1 MAKRVQLRVA
11 IVAILLTVA
20 SFGVLF
26 NGPARA
32 AIEAAMNCGSSSPCL
47 EWDNTKSGDGVKG
60 VSTNGSGLEG
70 LTKFKSAGKSAGK
83 AGVLG
88 QDTSTS
94 GSLNS
99 GVSGV
104 SVNGVGV
111 TGTSTN
117 LNGVQ
122 GFTASGASGV
132 YGQDSVAG
140 GFGVAGRNTSST
152 HNNNSAGVLADGST
166 ASDAL
171 HAFAN
176 GANANS
182 VYAFAQHGTALFA
195 NQGPNASLPEVFVQG
210 GPGSV
215 NDMIEAVDPSGSD
228 IFAVTSQAGTFV
240 TTGFSA
246 DSGCCQP
253 AGEFTSSG
261 TNPVVWM
268 FAGEAN
274 TSDYVMS
281 AFDGNDAMMMNLD
294 DRGNLS
300 ISGLLT
306 TAGTCHTGCAL
317 GGKRTRSVSEYS
329 ALESEP
335 TIEDTGD
342 ATLVNGVA
350 QVALD
355 RSFSNVIDTNAGYRV
370 FVTPDGD
377 CRGLYVAS
385 RSPGGFIVRELQGG
399 RSDVPFEY
407 RIVAKRFGVDA
418 PRLPMA
424 DVTHA
429 PRSRHPR
436 TTRPH

>member
-1 MAKRVQLRVA
+1 MIAAGALALVA
-11 IVAILLTVA
+11 TSA
-20 SFGVLF
+20 
-26 NGPARA
+26 PARA
-32 AIEAAMNCGSSSPCL
+32 MIESVMTCGSTAPCL

-70 LTKFKSAGKSAGK
+70 LTKFKSAGKPAGK

-88 QDTSTS
+88 QDTSTT
-94 GSLNS
+94 GTLNS
-99 GVSGV
+99 GVTGI
-104 SVNGVGV
+104 SVNGSGV

-122 GFTASGASGV
+122 GFSSSAASGV
-132 YGQDSVAG
+132 YGQNSAAG

-171 HAFAN
+171 HAFAY
-176 GANANS
+176 GPNANS
-182 VYAFAQHGTALFA
+182 LYAFAQQGTALFA

-210 GPGSV
+210 GSGSI
-215 NDMIEAVDPSGSD
+215 NDMIEAVDPSGND

-240 TTGFSA
+240 TSGFMA
-246 DSGCCQP
+246 DSGCCKP

-261 TNPVVWM
+261 SNPVVWM

-306 TAGTCHTGCAL
+306 TAGACHSGCAL

-342 ATLVNGVA
+342 AALVNGVA
-350 QVALD
+350 RVALD
-355 RSFSNVIDTNAGYRV
+355 PSFSNVIDTNAGYRV

-377 CRGLYVAS
+377 CQGLYVAA
-385 RSPGGFIVRELQGG
+385 RSPGGFVVRELEGG

-407 RIVAKRFGVDA
+407 RIVARRFGVDA
-418 PRLPMA
+418 ARLPMVPVA
-424 DVTHA
+424 HA
-429 PRSRHPR
+429 QRQRHAK
-436 TTRPH
+436 TKRPH

>member
-1 MAKRVQLRVA
+1 MTAAARIGLAAVFAAGALIGA
-11 IVAILLTVA
+11 ATI
-20 SFGVLF
+20 
-26 NGPARA
+26 GPARA
-32 AIEAAMNCGSSSPCL
+32 AIEAAMNCASSAPCL
-47 EWDNTKSGDGVKG
+47 AWQNTATGDGVKG

-70 LTKFKSAGKSAGK
+70 LTKFKSAGKTAGK

-94 GSLNS
+94 GTLNS

-104 SVNGVGV
+104 SVNGAGV

-122 GFTASGASGV
+122 GFTASGASGI

-171 HAFAN
+171 HAFAY

-182 VYAFAQHGTALFA
+182 VYAFAQQGTALFA
-195 NQGPNASLPEVFVQG
+195 NQGPNANLPEVFVQG
-210 GPGSV
+210 GSGSV
-215 NDMIEAVDPSGSD
+215 NDMIEAVDAGGSD
-228 IFAVTSQAGTFV
+228 IFAVTAQAGTFV

-246 DSGCCQP
+246 DSGCCKP

-261 TNPVVWM
+261 SNPVVWM
-268 FAGEAN
+268 FAGEASTN
-274 TSDYVMS
+274 DYVMS
-281 AFDGNDAMMMNLD
+281 AFDANDATMMNLD
-294 DRGNLS
+294 DSGNLS

-306 TAGTCHTGCAL
+306 TAGACHAGCAI

-342 ATLVNGVA
+342 AALVNGVA

-355 RSFSNVIDTNAGYRV
+355 PSFSNVIDMNAGYRV

-385 RSPGGFIVRELQGG
+385 RSSGGFIVRELQGG
-399 RSDVPFEY
+399 RSDVQFEY
-407 RIVAKRFGVDA
+407 RIVARRFGVNA
-418 PRLPMA
+418 ARLPMVA
-424 DVTHA
+424 VKHA
-429 PRSRHPR
+429 IRPHHR
-436 TTRPH
+436 TTTHPH

>member
-1 MAKRVQLRVA
+1 MTAAARIGLAAAFAVGSLA
-11 IVAILLTVA
+11 GSAMI
-20 SFGVLF
+20 
-26 NGPARA
+26 GPARA
-32 AIEAAMNCGSSSPCL
+32 AIEAAMSCASSGPCL
-47 EWDNTKSGDGVKG
+47 EWDNTKTGDGVKG

-94 GSLNS
+94 GTLNS

-104 SVNGVGV
+104 SVNGAGV
-111 TGTSTN
+111 TGASSN

-122 GFTASGASGV
+122 GFTASLASGV
-132 YGQDSVAG
+132 YGQDSMAG

-152 HNNNSAGVLADGST
+152 HDNNSAGVFADGST

-171 HAFAN
+171 HAFAY
-176 GANANS
+176 GANANA

-210 GPGSV
+210 GSGSV
-215 NDMIEAVDPSGSD
+215 NDMIEAVDASGSD
-228 IFAVTSQAGTFV
+228 IFAVTAQAGTFV
-240 TTGFSA
+240 TSGFSA

-261 TNPVVWM
+261 SNPVVWM

-274 TSDYVMS
+274 TSDHVMS
-281 AFDGNDAMMMNLD
+281 AFDANDATMMNLD
-294 DRGNLS
+294 DSGNLS

-306 TAGTCHTGCAL
+306 TAGACHAGCAV
-317 GGKRTRSVSEYS
+317 GGKRMRSVSEYS

-335 TIEDTGD
+335 TVEDTGD

-355 RSFSNVIDTNAGYRV
+355 PSFSNVIDANAGYRV

-377 CRGLYVAS
+377 CRGLFVAS
-385 RSPGGFIVRELQGG
+385 RSAGGFIVRELQGG

-407 RIVAKRFGVDA
+407 RIVARRFGVNA
-418 PRLPMA
+418 ARLPIVA
-424 DVTHA
+424 VTHVLR
-429 PRSRHPR
+429 PHHR
-436 TTRPH
+436 TTTKLH

>member
-1 MAKRVQLRVA
+1 MTKRVQLRVA
-11 IVAILLTVA
+11 VIAIVLTA
-20 SFGVLF
+20 GSSGALF
-26 NGPARA
+26 SAPARA
-32 AIEAAMNCGSSSPCL
+32 MIEAVMTCGSTAPCL
-47 EWDNTKSGDGVKG
+47 AWDNTSSGDGVKG
-60 VSTNGSGLEG
+60 ISTNGSGLEG

-88 QDTSTS
+88 TDTSTS

-99 GVSGV
+99 GVSGI
-104 SVNGVGV
+104 SVNGAGV

-152 HNNNSAGVLADGST
+152 HNSNSAGVLADGNT

-171 HAFAN
+171 HAFAYGN
-176 GANANS
+176 NANA
-182 VYAFAQHGTALFA
+182 VYAYAQHGTPLFA

-210 GPGSV
+210 GSGSL
-215 NDMIEAVDPSGSD
+215 NDMIEAVDASGND
-228 IFAVTSQAGTFV
+228 IFAVTSHAGTFV
-240 TTGFSA
+240 TSGFSA
-246 DSGCCQP
+246 YSGCCQP

-261 TNPVVWM
+261 SNPVVWM

-274 TSDYVMS
+274 APDHVMS
-281 AFDGNDAMMMNLD
+281 AFDVNDATIMNLD
-294 DRGNLS
+294 SGGNLS

-306 TAGTCHTGCAL
+306 TAGACHSGCAI
-317 GGKRTRSVSEYS
+317 GRKRTSSVSEYS

-355 RSFSNVIDTNAGYRV
+355 PSFSNVIDTSAGYRV

-377 CRGLYVAS
+377 CRGLFVAS
-385 RSPGGFIVRELQGG
+385 RFSGGFVVRELQGG

-407 RIVAKRFGVDA
+407 RIVAKRFGVHA
-418 PRLPMA
+418 ARLPMVA
-424 DVTHA
+424 VSHA
-429 PRSRHPR
+429 IRPRHKS

>member
-1 MAKRVQLRVA
+1 MKSVTRIGLGAAFAVGALIGAVT
-11 IVAILLTVA
+11 I
-20 SFGVLF
+20 
-26 NGPARA
+26 GPARA
-32 AIEAAMNCGSSSPCL
+32 TIEAAMNCASFGPCL
-47 EWDNTKSGDGVKG
+47 EWDNSKGGVGVKG
-60 VSTNGSGLEG
+60 VSSGGAGLEG
-70 LTKFKSAGKSAGK
+70 FTKFNSTGKSAGK
-83 AGVLG
+83 AGVVG

-94 GSLNS
+94 GALNS
-99 GVSGV
+99 GVSGL
-104 SVNGVGV
+104 SVNGAGV

-122 GFTASGASGV
+122 GFSASGASGV
-132 YGQDSVAG
+132 YGQNSVAG

-152 HNNNSAGVLADGST
+152 HNSNSAGVLADGST

-171 HAFAN
+171 HAFAYGSN
-176 GANANS
+176 ANA

-195 NQGPNASLPEVFVQG
+195 NQGPNASAPEVFVQG
-210 GPGSV
+210 GSGSL
-215 NDMIEAVDPSGSD
+215 NDMIEAVDASGSD
-228 IFAVTSQAGTFV
+228 IFAVTSQDGTLV
-240 TTGFSA
+240 TSGFDA
-246 DSGCCQP
+246 ESGCCKP

-261 TNPVVWM
+261 SNPVVWM

-281 AFDGNDAMMMNLD
+281 AFDANDAMLMNLD
-294 DRGNLS
+294 DSGNLK

-306 TAGTCHTGCAL
+306 TAGACHSGCVV

-335 TIEDTGD
+335 TVEDTGD
-342 ATLVNGVA
+342 AVLMDGIA

-355 RSFSNVIDTNAGYRV
+355 PSFSNVIDTNAGYRV

-399 RSDVPFEY
+399 RSNVPFEY
-407 RIVAKRFGVDA
+407 RIVAKRFGVA
-418 PRLPMA
+418 AQRLPM
-424 DVTHA
+424 VTA
-429 PRSRHPR
+429 ARAVRSRHAR
-436 TTRPH
+436 TMRPH